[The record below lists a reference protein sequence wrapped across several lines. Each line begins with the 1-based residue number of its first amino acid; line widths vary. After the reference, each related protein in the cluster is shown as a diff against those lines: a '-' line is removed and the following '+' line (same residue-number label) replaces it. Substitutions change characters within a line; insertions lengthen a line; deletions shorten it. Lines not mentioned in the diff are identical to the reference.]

1 MTFTLNID
9 EEIASL
15 KTDIVRMAS
24 LCEKALYFVSSLV
37 DGKERDLRDIQE
49 LSDQIEKSEREIEQ
63 ECMRI
68 LLRRHPVAK
77 DLRSVSAALRIIND
91 LERIGN
97 NSLDLAEAIN
107 YCENRDILQEIELP
121 KMIEEVSK
129 MLTDATDAFVM
140 RNEEKA
146 EAVIREDD
154 VLDALFVTA
163 KEGLIRMIKSSVDG
177 IEEAPDALLAA
188 KYLERMGD
196 HCVNLSRQ
204 LIWSVSGDMNI
215 QP

>member
-24 LCEKALYFVSSLV
+24 LCEKALYFVSSLA

-77 DLRSVSAALRIIND
+77 DLRSVSAALRIITD

-140 RNEEKA
+140 RNEEK
-146 EAVIREDD
+146 
-154 VLDALFVTA
+154 
-163 KEGLIRMIKSSVDG
+163 LIRMIKSSVDG

-204 LIWSVSGDMNI
+204 LIWSVSGDMNL

>member
-15 KTDIVRMAS
+15 KRDIVKMAS
-24 LCEKALYFVSSLV
+24 LCEKALYGVSSLV
-37 DGKERDLRDIQE
+37 ERGGKDIRDIQN
-49 LSDQIEKSEREIEQ
+49 LSDQVEKSQREIEQ

-68 LLRRHPVAK
+68 LLRKHPVAK
-77 DLRSVSAALRIIND
+77 DLRSVSASLRIITD

-97 NSLDLAEAIN
+97 NSLDLAEAIT
-107 YCENRDILQEIELP
+107 YCENREILQQIGLP

-129 MLTDATDAFVM
+129 MLTESIDAFVM

-146 EAVIREDD
+146 ELVIKEDD
-154 VLDALFVTA
+154 ALDSLFVSA
-163 KEGLIRMIKSSVDG
+163 KEGLIKMIKTSVDG

-196 HCVNLSRQ
+196 HCVNLSKQ

-215 QP
+215 

>member
-15 KTDIVRMAS
+15 KRDIVKMAS
-24 LCEKALYFVSSLV
+24 LCEKALYGVSSLI
-37 DGKERDLRDIQE
+37 DGEGKDIRDIQT

-63 ECMRI
+63 ECMRV

-77 DLRSVSAALRIIND
+77 DLRSVSASLRIITD

-107 YCENRDILQEIELP
+107 YCENRDILHKIGLP

-129 MLTDATDAFVM
+129 MLSSSIDAFVM

-146 EAVIREDD
+146 NNVIKEDD
-154 VLDALFVTA
+154 VLDSLFVSA
-163 KEGLIRMIKSSVDG
+163 KEQLIRMIKTSVDG

-204 LIWSVSGDMNI
+204 LIWSVSGDMNV
-215 QP
+215 

>member
-15 KTDIVRMAS
+15 KRDIVKMAS
-24 LCEKALYFVSSLV
+24 LCEKALYALSSLV
-37 DGKERDLRDIQE
+37 EGEGDDIRDIQK
-49 LSDQIEKSEREIEQ
+49 LSDQIEKSQREIEQ

-68 LLRRHPVAK
+68 LLRKHPVAK
-77 DLRSVSAALRIIND
+77 DLRSVSAALRIITD

-97 NSLDLAEAIN
+97 NSFDLAEAIT
-107 YCENRDILQEIELP
+107 YCGNREILIKIGLS
-121 KMIEEVSK
+121 KMIEQVSR
-129 MLTDATDAFVM
+129 MLTESIDAFVM

-146 EAVIREDD
+146 ESVIAEDD
-154 VLDALFVTA
+154 VLDSLFVSA
-163 KEGLIRMIKSSVDG
+163 MEELVKMIKTSFDG

-196 HCVNLSRQ
+196 HCVNLSKQ
-204 LIWSVSGDMNI
+204 LIWSISGDMNL
-215 QP
+215 

>member
-15 KTDIVRMAS
+15 KRDIVKMAS
-24 LCEKALYFVSSLV
+24 LCEKALFAVSSLV
-37 DGKERDLRDIQE
+37 ENSDSDIRMIQE
-49 LSDQIEKSEREIEQ
+49 LSDQVEKSQREIEQ

-68 LLRRHPVAK
+68 LLRQHPVAK
-77 DLRSVSAALRIIND
+77 DLRSVSAALRIITD

-97 NSLDLAEAIN
+97 NSYDLAEVIT
-107 YCENRDILQEIELP
+107 YCGNRDILLKIGLP

-129 MLTDATDAFVM
+129 MLTDSIDAFVM

-146 EAVIREDD
+146 ERVIKEDD
-154 VLDALFVTA
+154 VLDSLFVSA
-163 KEGLIRMIKSSVDG
+163 KEELVKMIKTSFDG

-196 HCVNLSRQ
+196 HCVNLSKQ
-204 LIWSVSGDMNI
+204 LIWSISGDMNV
-215 QP
+215 

>member
-15 KTDIVRMAS
+15 KRDIVKMAS
-24 LCEKALYFVSSLV
+24 LCEKALYGVSSLV
-37 DGKERDLRDIQE
+37 ERGGKDIRDIQD
-49 LSDQIEKSEREIEQ
+49 LSDQVEKSQREI
-63 ECMRI
+63 
-68 LLRRHPVAK
+68 
-77 DLRSVSAALRIIND
+77 DLRSVSASLRIITD

-97 NSLDLAEAIN
+97 NSLDLAEAIT
-107 YCENRDILQEIELP
+107 YCENREILQQIGLP

-129 MLTDATDAFVM
+129 MLTESIDAFVM

-146 EAVIREDD
+146 ELVIKEDD
-154 VLDALFVTA
+154 ALDSLFVSA
-163 KEGLIRMIKSSVDG
+163 KEGLIKMIKTSVDG

-196 HCVNLSRQ
+196 HCVNLSKQ

-215 QP
+215 

>member
-15 KTDIVRMAS
+15 KRDIVKMAS
-24 LCEKALYFVSSLV
+24 LCEKALYGVSSLI
-37 DGKERDLRDIQE
+37 DGEGKDIRDIQT

-63 ECMRI
+63 ECMRV

-77 DLRSVSAALRIIND
+77 DLRSVSASLRIITD

-107 YCENRDILQEIELP
+107 YCENRDILHKIGLP

-129 MLTDATDAFVM
+129 MLSSSIDAFVM

-146 EAVIREDD
+146 NNVIKEDD
-154 VLDALFVTA
+154 VLDSLFVSA
-163 KEGLIRMIKSSVDG
+163 KEQLIRMIKTSVDG
-177 IEEAPDALLAA
+177 VLTGRVTSSRRFRRRSPNFYCLISC
-188 KYLERMGD
+188 YLR
-196 HCVNLSRQ
+196 
-204 LIWSVSGDMNI
+204 
-215 QP
+215 

>member
-15 KTDIVRMAS
+15 KRDIVKMAS
-24 LCEKALYFVSSLV
+24 LCEKALYGVSSLV
-37 DGKERDLRDIQE
+37 ERGGKDIRDIQD
-49 LSDQIEKSEREIEQ
+49 LSDQVEKSQREIEQ

-68 LLRRHPVAK
+68 LLRKHPVAK
-77 DLRSVSAALRIIND
+77 DLRSVSASLRIITD

-97 NSLDLAEAIN
+97 NSLDLAEAIT
-107 YCENRDILQEIELP
+107 YCENREILQQIGL
-121 KMIEEVSK
+121 
-129 MLTDATDAFVM
+129 M

-146 EAVIREDD
+146 ELVIKEDD
-154 VLDALFVTA
+154 ALDSLFVSA
-163 KEGLIRMIKSSVDG
+163 KEGLIKMIKTSVDG

-196 HCVNLSRQ
+196 HCVNLSKQ

-215 QP
+215 